1 VSVRMVSPEIPLTLT
16 LTAEELRVT
25 VRAWL
30 MAATMLEALEDED
43 APTVRA
49 LADWYTPGGDDE

>member
-1 VSVRMVSPEIPLTLT
+1 MVSPEIPLTLT